1 MPILQTSEERGG
13 IQHLVPTTCQVINI
27 HFHVI
32 HITVLPRYEI
42 EVIVPIFQMRKLSS
56 EILSILPQITS
67 LALAELAAEA
77 LLSAQLF
84 GVFVTGTSAGTHTHM
99 HTHSLSRH
107 LLLSLVPPPL
117 SFWNLV
123 DVFMTVLTSVPQWT
137 LPPQGLCGQS
147 PGKGFIFL
155 RRGRWRSQPSH
166 PHRRRSLN
174 GAELSHPGRS
184 WLGWFL
190 SPLSIDHGIVLPQ
203 EALFQPSQ
211 QRRFSASFLIS
222 TSSEMHVET
231 EMGHQG
237 TFAPGKIL
245 G

>member
-13 IQHLVPTTCQVINI
+13 NQHLVPTTCQVINI

-32 HITVLPRYEI
+32 HITILPRYEI

-67 LALAELAAEA
+67 LAPAELAAEA

-84 GVFVTGTSAGTHTHM
+84 GVFAFVTGTSAGTHTHM

-123 DVFMTVLTSVPQWT
+123 DVFMTVLTSAPQWT
-137 LPPQGLCGQS
+137 HSLPRVCVV
-147 PGKGFIFL
+147 
-155 RRGRWRSQPSH
+155 
-166 PHRRRSLN
+166 
-174 GAELSHPGRS
+174 
-184 WLGWFL
+184 
-190 SPLSIDHGIVLPQ
+190 SPLGR
-203 EALFQPSQ
+203 ALFS
-211 QRRFSASFLIS
+211 
-222 TSSEMHVET
+222 
-231 EMGHQG
+231 
-237 TFAPGKIL
+237 
-245 G
+245 